1 MIEAKSTSTTNPETE
16 RDFGMLGRFKKLKP
30 KALDLTIEGIIMY
43 SRNKTGSWIKNLR
56 DKKFK
61 AMMESTRNQKR
72 HRKKGF
78 WIGLTRFTSFECR
91 N

>member
-43 SRNKTGSWIKNLR
+43 SRTKLVLGSKICEIKSSR
-56 DKKFK
+56 P
-61 AMMESTRNQKR
+61 
-72 HRKKGF
+72 
-78 WIGLTRFTSFECR
+78 
-91 N
+91 